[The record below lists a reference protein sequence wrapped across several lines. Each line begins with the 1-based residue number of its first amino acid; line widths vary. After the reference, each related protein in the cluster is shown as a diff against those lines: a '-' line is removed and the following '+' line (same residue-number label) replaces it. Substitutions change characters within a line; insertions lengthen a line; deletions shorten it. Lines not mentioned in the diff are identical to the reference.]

1 MVVLQLK
8 NKHKFNVGQKLN
20 WTVIFLEDIQ
30 LFWKFRVP
38 ITPWILKTVQ
48 KGTVTH
54 SYLAIVANTFLL
66 LKKQTDYTRKD
77 QFQKTLSCNLGHLT
91 LTIAS
96 GLCSHLKKKKNPLG
110 NRTISWYYQYL
121 WLSLLSTLSPLPK
134 PRTAVYS
141 NCSSSEKLYME
152 H

>member
-20 WTVIFLEDIQ
+20 WTVILFEDPQ

-48 KGTVTH
+48 KGTVTY
-54 SYLAIVANTFLL
+54 SNLAIVANTFLL
-66 LKKQTDYTRKD
+66 LKKQTDYTHKD
-77 QFQKTLSCNLGHLT
+77 QFQKSLSCNLWHLT
-91 LTIAS
+91 LTVTS
-96 GLCSHLKKKKNPLG
+96 GLCGHLNKKTKTLG
-110 NRTISWYYQYL
+110 EWSYQLIYYQHLQALTALYL
-121 WLSLLSTLSPLPK
+121 ISFSQ
-134 PRTAVYS
+134 AQYS
-141 NCSSSEKLYME
+141 NHGSSEKLYIE

>member
-48 KGTVTH
+48 KGTVTY
-54 SYLAIVANTFLL
+54 SNLAIVANTFLL
-66 LKKQTDYTRKD
+66 LKKQTNYTHKTTEITE
-77 QFQKTLSCNLGHLT
+77 TLSCNLWHLT

-96 GLCSHLKKKKNPLG
+96 GLYGHLNKEKKILRG
-110 NRTISWYYQYL
+110 ME
-121 WLSLLSTLSPLPK
+121 LSGGIINTCRLSTSISF
-134 PRTAVYS
+134 AQAQD
-141 NCSSSEKLYME
+141 SSVQ
-152 H
+152 